1 VRGGEYGPY
10 VIDHYTR
17 ALPDRRPA
25 VYFVLST
32 WNPYNVVLM
41 RMMLEAAP

>member
-1 VRGGEYGPY
+1 M
-10 VIDHYTR
+10 IDRYTR

>member
-1 VRGGEYGPY
+1 VRGGEYGPSA
-10 VIDHYTR
+10 IDRYTR

-32 WNPYNVVLM
+32 GTPYNVVLM
-41 RMMLEAAP
+41 RRILEAAP